1 MSRSKLFAV
10 TYLVMLAF
18 SVLAGWYVAASDLVS
33 LYVSDTQLLN
43 EFGAKTHHFAVGSE
57 VKVQHYYCASGHFE
71 FHYYPALMD
80 TSGTLFPLTSGAL
93 VPHMGCKTMSYGFF
107 VPALPPGKYTLLNTI
122 NYQNGMLNDVLS
134 FTLPATSLE
143 IVP

>member
-18 SVLAGWYVAASDLVS
+18 SVLAGWYVD
-33 LYVSDTQLLN
+33 
-43 EFGAKTHHFAVGSE
+43 
-57 VKVQHYYCASGHFE
+57 ASG
-71 FHYYPALMD
+71 A
-80 TSGTLFPLTSGAL
+80 LFPLTSGVIVL
-93 VPHMGCKTMSYGFF
+93 HMGCKTMSYGFF
-107 VPALPPGKYTLLNTI
+107 VPELPPGKYTLLNTI
-122 NYQNGMLNDVLS
+122 NYQNGMLNDDQS